1 MTVSM
6 VTGEAVHCRT
16 VESLEEK
23 ERAAQMTEHLNVAMH
38 SLNISRKKC
47 MLKVK
52 GCINTLYIT
61 NNPETIIR
69 RS

>member
-23 ERAAQMTEHLNVAMH
+23 ERAAQMTEHFECCNAFIEH
-38 SLNISRKKC
+38 ISLK
-47 MLKVK
+47 MYVK
-52 GCINTLYIT
+52 GKRVHKYTLYY
-61 NNPETIIR
+61 
-69 RS
+69 